1 MLKNSPW
8 IISVCAMLLIATAT
22 MSDAKHQSKAEL
34 EAANA
39 EATSQAAQL
48 KCPKCQGAMEV
59 GFPLE
64 NQGWNLPFTYT
75 SWVHGQIKQGYS
87 TAEAKP
93 MVPIRA
99 FRCTNCGYLEMY
111 AK

>member
-1 MLKNSPW
+1 MLKNCPW
-8 IISVCAMLLIATAT
+8 IISVCAMLFIATAT
-22 MSDAKHQSKAEL
+22 ISDAKHQSKAEL

-39 EATSQAAQL
+39 EASNKAAQL

-59 GFPLE
+59 GYALE
-64 NQGWNLPFTYT
+64 NQGWSYPFTYT
-75 SWVHGQIKQGYS
+75 SWVAGPIKGSYS

-93 MVPIRA
+93 MLPIRS